1 MVKVILFA
9 VLLLALFMIGVMV
22 VDCNRFVVR
31 KYTCRDKRLKKPLK
45 LVQLSDL
52 HNSTFGKH
60 NERLLRAIH
69 EQEPDIIVVSG
80 DMYTSLLGREVAPA
94 KELLVT
100 LAKDYPICYA
110 NGNHEQKT
118 KDQPEEFGTLYEDY
132 RRELEKAGICF
143 LPNTSVYL
151 AEYNLR
157 IYGLEIDREYYRKFR
172 TQILGTEKV
181 REYLG
186 TKEKASYGLMIAHN
200 PDFFADYA
208 AWGADLVLSG
218 HVHGG
223 LMRLPV
229 LGGVIAPS
237 MKLFPKYDGGRFEEG
252 KSVMI
257 LSRGL
262 GTHTLP
268 IRIFNP
274 GELVVVKLTP

>member
-1 MVKVILFA
+1 MIRMILPA
-9 VLLLALFMIGVMV
+9 ILLLAAFFISVMV
-22 VDCNRFVVR
+22 IDCHRFVVR
-31 KYTCRDKRLKKPLK
+31 EYTCRDRRLQKPLK

-52 HNSTFGKH
+52 HNSTFGAH
-60 NERLLRAIH
+60 NEKLLRAIYR
-69 EQEPDIIVVSG
+69 QEPDIIVVSG
-80 DMYTSLLGREVAPA
+80 DMYTSLLGSDIIPA
-94 KELLVT
+94 KELLLT
-100 LAKDYPICYA
+100 LAKEFPIYYA

-132 RRELEKAGICF
+132 RNELEEAGVHF
-143 LPNTSVYL
+143 LSNESAYL
-151 AEYNLR
+151 PEYHLR
-157 IYGLEIDREYYRKFR
+157 MYGLEIDREYYRKFR
-172 TQILGTEKV
+172 TQILGMEKV

-186 TKEKASYGLMIAHN
+186 TKEEASYGVLIAHN

-223 LMRLPV
+223 LMRLPF

-252 KSVMI
+252 ASVMI

-262 GTHTLP
+262 GSHTLP

>member
-1 MVKVILFA
+1 MIKMILLA
-9 VLLLALFMIGVMV
+9 ILLLAVFFISVMV
-22 VDCNRFVVR
+22 IDCNRFVVR
-31 KYTCRDKRLKKPLK
+31 KYECRDQRLQKPLK

-52 HNSTFGKH
+52 HNRTFGAH
-60 NERLLRAIH
+60 NERLLRAICR
-69 EQEPDIIVVSG
+69 QEPDVIVVSG
-80 DMYTSLLGREVAPA
+80 DMYTSRFGSDMTSA
-94 KELLVT
+94 KELLLT
-100 LAKDYPICYA
+100 LAKEFPIYYA

-118 KDQPEEFGTLYEDY
+118 KDEPEEFGTLYEDY
-132 RRELEKAGICF
+132 RRELAEAGVCF
-143 LPNTSVYL
+143 LSNESAYL
-151 AEYNLR
+151 PEYNLR
-157 IYGLEIDREYYRKFR
+157 MYGLEIDREYYRKFR

-181 REYLG
+181 QEYLG
-186 TKEKASYGLMIAHN
+186 TKEEASCGVLIAHN

-223 LMRLPV
+223 LMRLPF

-252 KSVMI
+252 TGVMI

>member
-1 MVKVILFA
+1 MIRMILPA
-9 VLLLALFMIGVMV
+9 ILLLAVFLISVMV
-22 VDCNRFVVR
+22 IDCHRFVVR
-31 KYTCRDKRLKKPLK
+31 EYTCRDRRLQKPLK

-52 HNSTFGKH
+52 HNSTFGAH
-60 NERLLRAIH
+60 NERLLRAICR
-69 EQEPDIIVVSG
+69 QEPDVIVVSG
-80 DMYTSLLGREVAPA
+80 DMYTSRSGSDITSA
-94 KELLVT
+94 KELLLT
-100 LAKDYPICYA
+100 LAKEFPIYYA

-132 RRELEKAGICF
+132 RKELEEAGVHF
-143 LPNTSVYL
+143 LSNESAYL
-151 AEYNLR
+151 PEYHLR
-157 IYGLEIDREYYRKFR
+157 MYGLEIDREYYRKFR

-186 TKEKASYGLMIAHN
+186 VKEEASYGVLIAHN

-223 LMRLPV
+223 LMRLPF

-237 MKLFPKYDGGRFEEG
+237 MKLFPKYAGGRFEEG
-252 KSVMI
+252 ASVMV

-262 GTHTLP
+262 GSHTLP

>member
-1 MVKVILFA
+1 MIKVILSA
-9 VLLLALFMIGVMV
+9 ILLLAVFFISVMV
-22 VDCNRFVVR
+22 IDCNRFVVR
-31 KYTCRDKRLKKPLK
+31 EYACSDKRLRKPLK

-52 HNSTFGKH
+52 HNRTFGKH
-60 NERLLRAIH
+60 NARLLRAIRR
-69 EQEPDIIVVSG
+69 QEPDVIVVSG
-80 DMYTSLLGREVAPA
+80 DMYTSRCGRDITSAR
-94 KELLVT
+94 ELLLA
-100 LAKDYPICYA
+100 LAKDYPIYYA

-118 KDQPEEFGTLYEDY
+118 KDQPEEFGTLYGDY
-132 RRELEKAGICF
+132 RKELEEAGVHF
-143 LPNTSVYL
+143 LSNESAYL
-151 AEYNLR
+151 PEYHVR

-172 TQILGTEKV
+172 THVLGTEKV
-181 REYLG
+181 RDYLG
-186 TKEKASYGLMIAHN
+186 TKEEASYGVMLAHN
-200 PDFFADYA
+200 PDFFPDYA

-274 GELVVVKLTP
+274 GELVVVKLTM

>member
-1 MVKVILFA
+1 MMKVILTLI
-9 VLLLALFMIGVMV
+9 LLLVVFLIGVMA

-60 NERLLRAIH
+60 NERLLRVIH
-69 EQEPDIIVVSG
+69 EQKPDIIVVSG
-80 DMYTSLLGREVAPA
+80 DMYTSLLGREVTPA

-100 LAKDYPICYA
+100 LAKDYPIYYA

-132 RRELEKAGICF
+132 RRELEEAGICF
-143 LPNTSVYL
+143 LPNASVYL

-172 TQILGTEKV
+172 TQFLGTEKV
-181 REYLG
+181 RKYLG
-186 TKEKASYGLMIAHN
+186 TKEEDSYGVVIAHN
-200 PDFFADYA
+200 PDFFEDYA

>member
-1 MVKVILFA
+1 MVKVILFT
-9 VLLLALFMIGVMV
+9 VLLLALFLIGVMA

-31 KYTCRDKRLKKPLK
+31 KYECRAERLNKPLK

-60 NERLLRAIH
+60 NERLLRAIY
-69 EQEPDIIVVSG
+69 EQKPDIIVVSG
-80 DMYTSLLGREVAPA
+80 DMYTSLLGREVTPA

-100 LAKDYPICYA
+100 LAKDYPIYYA

-132 RRELEKAGICF
+132 RRELEEAGICF
-143 LPNTSVYL
+143 LSNTSVYL

-157 IYGLEIDREYYRKFR
+157 IYGLEIDQEYYRKFR
-172 TQILGTEKV
+172 TQILGIEKV

-186 TKEKASYGLMIAHN
+186 TKEEVSYGVMIAHN

-208 AWGADLVLSG
+208 AWGAELVLSG